1 MYALF
6 AQAGNNQNNGPPPE
20 LLIVLLVIVGGM
32 LLVGLVIAIFFFLTL
47 SKALTRCHPRNR
59 TMEPGMVWLNFIP
72 LFNIVWQFITV
83 NRVAESLSNEFY
95 ERGWDRPGEDYGKS
109 IGTTYCIM
117 NVLGCIPY
125 CGAIF
130 AIIRLVC
137 FIIYWVKIANYS
149 GQLASRT
156 TITTTGTTLATT
168 IATIEG
174 SSRLAR
180 GPPRDETDDGYEDR
194 PWERADGAETE
205 AFHFEQSDCR
215 AFVFREIK

>member
-1 MYALF
+1 MLALF
-6 AQAGNNQNNGPPPE
+6 AQAGINQNNGPPPE
-20 LLIVLLVIVGGM
+20 FLIVVLVIVGGM
-32 LLVGLVIAIFFFLTL
+32 LLVGLVIAVFFFLTL

-130 AIIRLVC
+130 AIIGLVC

-149 GQLASRT
+149 GQLASRYDDYDDRDHD
-156 TITTTGTTLATT
+156 LD
-168 IATIEG
+168 EDRDDRRD
-174 SSRLAR
+174 SREPR
-180 GPPRDETDDGYEDR
+180 RRDETDDGYEDR
-194 PWERADGAETE
+194 PWER
-205 AFHFEQSDCR
+205 R
-215 AFVFREIK
+215 